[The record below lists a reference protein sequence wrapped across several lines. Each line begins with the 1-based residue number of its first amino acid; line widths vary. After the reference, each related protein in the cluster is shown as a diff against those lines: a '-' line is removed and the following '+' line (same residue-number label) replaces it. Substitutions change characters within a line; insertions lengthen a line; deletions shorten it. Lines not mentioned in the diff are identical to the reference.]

1 MRYSTLLFLLLC
13 FLAGPTDAGFFSR
26 AGAQENYTTLE
37 EVNYRPDSTDAY
49 IRERCVLD
57 LYYPEDSSGF
67 ATVVFFHGGGLS
79 GGEKFIPEA
88 WRERGIAIATANY
101 RLHPRVS
108 NPTYTE
114 DAAAAVA
121 WVLQHIEDYGGDPAR
136 IYVSGHSAGG
146 YLTSMVGLDTTYLAV
161 HGLHPD
167 SLAGLI
173 PFSGHTI
180 THFTVRQEEGLD
192 WDDVVVDR
200 YAPIQH
206 LRPEAPPMLIITGDR
221 DRELYGRY
229 EENAYFWRMLKLAG
243 HPNTWLYEMQGFDHG
258 GMARPAAILTLDFIR
273 RGFRE

>member
-1 MRYSTLLFLLLC
+1 MQQIVPFLTLIFFLGGLPGLMLSTC
-13 FLAGPTDAGFFSR
+13 AT
-26 AGAQENYTTLE
+26 AQNTYTTLE
-37 EVNYRPDSTDAY
+37 DVNYRPDSTDAY
-49 IRERCVLD
+49 IQERCVLD
-57 LYYPEDSSGF
+57 LYYPEDSAGF

-79 GGEKFIPEA
+79 GGEKFTPEQ
-88 WRERGIAIATANY
+88 WLNQGIAVATANY
-101 RLHPRVS
+101 RLHPRVT
-108 NPTYTE
+108 NPAYTR

-121 WVLQHIEDYGGDPAR
+121 WVMEHIDDYGGDPRR

-146 YLTSMVGLDTTYLAV
+146 YLTSMIGLDTTYLAA

-180 THFTVRQEEGLD
+180 THFTPRQERGLD
-192 WDDVVVDR
+192 WNDVVVDR

-206 LRPEAPPMLIITGDR
+206 LRPDAPPMLIITGDR

-229 EENAYFWRMLKLAG
+229 EENAYFWRMLQLSG

-273 RGFRE
+273 GRL